1 MKHLTLGFAL
11 LIFLLGVIACSE
23 AGGQSLPP
31 AATNEPVT
39 PDATATAVAN
49 HQTDAANDGTDAA
62 NSSPDNADSVG
73 LPAPLAALLP
83 AADPERGREL
93 TVQYG
98 CTACHSLD
106 EGVNVVGPSWY
117 SLGALAAT
125 RVPDESAA
133 FYLYHSIVQPNQ
145 HVVEGF
151 LPNLMPQSYQEQL
164 SEQDLADMIQYLLTL
179 QP

>member
-1 MKHLTLGFAL
+1 MKQVTLGLAL
-11 LIFLLGVIACSE
+11 LMVLLGVVACSAAE
-23 AGGQSLPP
+23 GQSLPP
-31 AATNEPVT
+31 TATSEPATDVATAIPPANGAANNQNGSADSATNE
-39 PDATATAVAN
+39 
-49 HQTDAANDGTDAA
+49 
-62 NSSPDNADSVG
+62 ADSAG
-73 LPAPLAALLP
+73 LPATIAALLP
-83 AADPERGREL
+83 NADPEHGREL

-98 CTACHSLD
+98 CTACHASE

-117 SLGALAAT
+117 NVGAIAAT

-164 SEQDLADMIQYLLTL
+164 SEQELADMIQYLLTL
-179 QP
+179 QQ